1 MLSVFDDS
9 KTIAH
14 ALAFEA
20 ALAAAEAAEGLIPPG
35 IAEEIAQACARLH
48 LDPASWPMRRRWR
61 ARWRSLW

>member
-20 ALAAAEAAEGLIPPG
+20 ALAAAEAAEGLIPQVSPRKSRRPVPG
-35 IAEEIAQACARLH
+35 FISIRPC
-48 LDPASWPMRRRWR
+48 WPMMRRWR
-61 ARWRSLW
+61 AL